1 MCVVDVLSL
10 GTLTTV
16 TVVGVFAGLTVC
28 AVDVLSLGTLNTAA
42 VVGVCEACLCVP
54 LMYCLWVH

>member
-1 MCVVDVLSL
+1 MCAVDVLSL

-28 AVDVLSLGTLNTAA
+28 AVDVLSLGTLNTVA
-42 VVGVCEACLCVP
+42 VVGVCEA
-54 LMYCLWVH
+54 